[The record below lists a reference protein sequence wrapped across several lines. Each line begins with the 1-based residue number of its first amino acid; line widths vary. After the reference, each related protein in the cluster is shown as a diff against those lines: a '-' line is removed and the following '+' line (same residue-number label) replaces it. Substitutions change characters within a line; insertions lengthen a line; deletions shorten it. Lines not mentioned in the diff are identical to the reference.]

1 MFFLVKN
8 LDFIIANNTILSEL
22 NFSLDNGSHLIIS
35 GPSGS
40 GKSTLIN
47 LMSGLYRPT
56 SGHVSFES
64 NDYSKLTDKDIDEM
78 RAKNFG
84 LSFQRLHLIKHLTVE
99 QNILLGFNKIK
110 LPNIEKL
117 IEDIGLTVKKKQLA
131 KDLSFGES
139 QRVAIARGVVNNPKV
154 IFADEPTSA
163 LDQTTKNIVI
173 NIIDDENTTK
183 VLKLISAQANKN
195 KSSIVISTHDERVK
209 KFFKNILEI
218 KL

>member
-8 LDFIIANNTILSEL
+8 LDFVIANNTILSEL

-56 SGHVSFES
+56 SGHISFES

-84 LSFQRLHLIKHLTVE
+84 LIFQRLHLIKHLTVE

-117 IEDIGLTVKKKQLA
+117 IEDIGLTAKKKQLA

-139 QRVAIARGVVNNPKV
+139 QRVAIARGVVNNPKI
-154 IFADEPTSA
+154 IFADEPTSS
-163 LDQTTKNIVI
+163 L
-173 NIIDDENTTK
+173 DDENTTR

>member
-8 LDFIIANNTILSEL
+8 LDFIIANNTILSDL

-84 LSFQRLHLIKHLTVE
+84 LIFQRLHLIKHLTVE

-139 QRVAIARGVVNNPKV
+139 QRVAIARGVVNNPKI
-154 IFADEPTSA
+154 IFADEPTSS
-163 LDQTTKNIVI
+163 L
-173 NIIDDENTTK
+173 DDENTTK

>member
-8 LDFIIANNTILSEL
+8 LDFIIGNNTILSEL

-64 NDYSKLTDKDIDEM
+64 NDYSKLTDKDIDDM

-84 LSFQRLHLIKHLTVE
+84 LIFQRLHLIKHLTVE

-117 IEDIGLTVKKKQLA
+117 IEDIGLTAKKKQLA

-139 QRVAIARGVVNNPKV
+139 QRVAIARGVVNNPKI
-154 IFADEPTSA
+154 IFADEPTSS
-163 LDQTTKNIVI
+163 L
-173 NIIDDENTTK
+173 DDENTTR

>member
-8 LDFIIANNTILSEL
+8 LDFIIGNNTILSEL

-84 LSFQRLHLIKHLTVE
+84 LIFQRLHLIKHLTVE

-117 IEDIGLTVKKKQLA
+117 IEDIGLTAKKKQLA

-139 QRVAIARGVVNNPKV
+139 QRVAIARGVVNNPKI
-154 IFADEPTSA
+154 IFADEPTSS
-163 LDQTTKNIVI
+163 L
-173 NIIDDENTTK
+173 DDENTTR

-209 KFFKNILEI
+209 KFFKNMLEI

>member
-8 LDFIIANNTILSEL
+8 LDFVIANNTILSEL

-56 SGHVSFES
+56 SGHLSFES
-64 NDYSKLTDKDIDEM
+64 NDYSKLTDKEIDEM

-84 LSFQRLHLIKHLTVE
+84 LIFQRLHLIKHLTVE

-117 IEDIGLTVKKKQLA
+117 IEDIGLTAKKKQLA

-139 QRVAIARGVVNNPKV
+139 QRVAIARGVVNNPKI
-154 IFADEPTSA
+154 IFADEPTSS
-163 LDQTTKNIVI
+163 L
-173 NIIDDENTTK
+173 DDENTTR

>member
-8 LDFIIANNTILSEL
+8 LEFVIANNIILDKL
-22 NFSLDNGSHLIIS
+22 NFSIDNGSHVIIS

-56 SGHVSFES
+56 SGYISFES
-64 NDYSKLTDKDIDEM
+64 NDYSKLKDKDIDKL

-84 LSFQRLHLIKHLTVE
+84 LIFQRLHLIKHLTVE
-99 QNILLGFNKIK
+99 QNILLAFNKVK

-117 IEDIGLTVKKKQLA
+117 IEDIGLTAKKKQLA

-139 QRVAIARGVVNNPKV
+139 QRVAIARGVVNNPKI
-154 IFADEPTSA
+154 IFADEPTSS
-163 LDQTTKNIVI
+163 LDDTNATR
-173 NIIDDENTTK
+173 
-183 VLKLISAQANKN
+183 VLELISAQAKKN

>member
-1 MFFLVKN
+1 MFFLVKD
-8 LDFIIANNTILSEL
+8 LDFIIGNNTILSEL

-84 LSFQRLHLIKHLTVE
+84 LIFQRLHLIKHLTVE

-117 IEDIGLTVKKKQLA
+117 IEDIGLTLKKKQLA

-139 QRVAIARGVVNNPKV
+139 QRVAIARGVVNNPKI
-154 IFADEPTSA
+154 IFADEPTSS
-163 LDQTTKNIVI
+163 L
-173 NIIDDENTTK
+173 DDENTTR

>member
-8 LDFIIANNTILSEL
+8 LDFVIANNTILSEL

-56 SGHVSFES
+56 SGYVSFES

-84 LSFQRLHLIKHLTVE
+84 LIFQRLHLIKHLTVE

-117 IEDIGLTVKKKQLA
+117 IEDIGLTAKKKQLA

-139 QRVAIARGVVNNPKV
+139 QRVAIARGVVNNPKI
-154 IFADEPTSA
+154 IFADEPTSS
-163 LDQTTKNIVI
+163 L
-173 NIIDDENTTK
+173 DDENTTR

>member
-8 LDFIIANNTILSEL
+8 LEFVIANNIILDKL
-22 NFSLDNGSHLIIS
+22 NFSIDNGSHVIIS

-56 SGHVSFES
+56 SGYISFES
-64 NDYSKLTDKDIDEM
+64 NDYSKLKDKDIDKL

-84 LSFQRLHLIKHLTVE
+84 LIFQRLHLIKHLTVE

-117 IEDIGLTVKKKQLA
+117 IEDIGLTAKKKQLA

-139 QRVAIARGVVNNPKV
+139 QRVAIARGVVNNPKI
-154 IFADEPTSA
+154 IFADEPTSS
-163 LDQTTKNIVI
+163 L
-173 NIIDDENTTK
+173 DDENTTR

>member
-8 LDFIIANNTILSEL
+8 LDFVIANNTILSEL

-40 GKSTLIN
+40 GKSTLIY

-84 LSFQRLHLIKHLTVE
+84 LIFQRLHLIKHLTVE

-117 IEDIGLTVKKKQLA
+117 IEDIGLTFKKKQLA

-139 QRVAIARGVVNNPKV
+139 QRVAIARGVVNNPKI
-154 IFADEPTSA
+154 IFADEPTSS
-163 LDQTTKNIVI
+163 L
-173 NIIDDENTTK
+173 DDENTTR